1 MLPATIDPKSEV
13 VIVQGDCEDNVS
25 EVKVLF
31 VAFHISCAILDA
43 EVKVLDAYDQI
54 VAGKEE
60 IAEASEVEAEF
71 VFTFMEV
78 IAPDTSL
85 STFELIAVCAPVIC
99 DPIELEAVLTVFVVF
114 AFTADVPALI
124 DEAKEVDADWTSES
138 VAKEPEDSDAE
149 VRVLPP
155 KLQMSEADGTE
166 PRLMSVIARSR
177 FVEI

>member
-1 MLPATIDPKSEV
+1 MFA
-13 VIVQGDCEDNVS
+13 
-25 EVKVLF
+25 
-31 VAFHISCAILDA
+31 
-43 EVKVLDAYDQI
+43 
-54 VAGKEE
+54 
-60 IAEASEVEAEF
+60 
-71 VFTFMEV
+71 
-78 IAPDTSL
+78 
-85 STFELIAVCAPVIC
+85 LIAVCAPVIC
-99 DPIELEAVLTVFVVF
+99 EPIEVEAVRTEDVVFALMTEASELEAVLTVFVVF